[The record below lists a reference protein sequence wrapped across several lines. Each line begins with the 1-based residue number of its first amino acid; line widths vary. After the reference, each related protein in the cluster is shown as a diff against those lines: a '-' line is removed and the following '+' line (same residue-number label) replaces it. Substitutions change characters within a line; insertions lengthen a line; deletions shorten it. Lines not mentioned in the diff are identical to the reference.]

1 MARYDAYG
9 ERVVEIDGRGLDVT
23 GDATPTV
30 TLAPNT
36 ASSYTARYGYDAQ
49 GDQTS
54 ASTPPITTTLNGI
67 TTTAPVTT
75 TQGYDGD
82 GNQTAVASANGN
94 TTTSAYDHLGRQIS
108 TTLPPVKL
116 YDNTTTTPVETTGY
130 DGDGNTVASTD
141 ALGAMT
147 TSSYDPLGRQVVTTN
162 PVSGT
167 MLMTYTA
174 TELAATQDMA
184 GNISRD
190 AYDGAGRL
198 ILASDPATGTI
209 GYGYDAVG
217 NTAAIAAGDSSGNVT
232 QRETR
237 GYDAWNHTIT
247 DTVGGSGSPAL
258 TTLTAYDLDGN
269 VEQVEQPNGN
279 TTYNNYDLADQ
290 LTEQLLY
297 PHPLGAPGANDA
309 AYSAYGYD
317 GAGNVTVS
325 IDADGRDTATTLD
338 GDNRTVQEA
347 SVTGDGTTVITT
359 TMGYDPDGNTLRQT
373 QQTQGPTG
381 GVQTHTI
388 TNTYNAA
395 DWETATS
402 DDGLATGYGYDAAGQ
417 RRSETIMNGSV
428 PVTRALD
435 AEGRLTS
442 VAENAGGT
450 GPYTS
455 TIGYNQNDLV
465 TGVNAPGGMAE
476 QAGYDPNSRLISVTA
491 TGPNT
496 GSGATT
502 LNSAYVYG
510 YDALNR
516 LTALTTTVNGA
527 ITSTQFMHDA
537 QGRLTRWSGQ
547 VNGPEA
553 WGYDG
558 NGNIVTNTEDIG
570 GLQRSS
576 VYTYSAMQPN
586 EEVQGHTA
594 GFGVEYRT
602 YDQNGDTMRITST
615 DPLTSPFHL
624 DEQLWYDSQARPL
637 TITTLQGGVPITVT
651 MGYNADGQ
659 RARYTVTMSGTATL
673 DERFQYRGGQLA
685 QMAALTTTLTGGG
698 AIQSTGAYT
707 DSYVYG
713 ATDAPLEL
721 LRQRGSTT
729 SRYWYTL
736 DGRGNVVA
744 LTDSTGAVVDRYAYD
759 PYGENLPEGTNETIP
774 QQLRYASYW
783 FDAALGWYWV
793 GARSYDPEGRWMQPD
808 PSQADGLRTYVYADD
823 DPVDETDALG
833 LGGICDVPLF
843 GGAACA
849 VGALAHGAYDL
860 IAGDDIKTLQDKHK
874 SGVDKFLAVVDLTS
888 NVLIFVPIFG
898 ESVEGAKLAVNV
910 AVKVGSHIITRE
922 VKYDTAVGI
931 VKQLARRGARGAVEG
946 AAEAC
951 ALCFPAGTLV
961 ATSHGMHA
969 IDTLRIGDTVLSENP
984 TTGKVEAEAVQ
995 AVIADPVSPLIAV
1008 DLSDGSAITVT
1019 ADHPFWL
1026 DGGLMVGKAGWIQAG
1041 DLVLGDRLRTPSGQD
1056 VAVLGVQRGVGR
1068 AAVYTLTVAKDHTFF
1083 VGTAKVLVHNADC
1096 FDPKF
1101 YTQLEQQLNR
1111 DGPRSI
1117 LKTLRSLERRLDEHQ
1132 AKVGDLQYK
1141 SSVEHEIQVFQ
1152 TQIATV
1158 RKFIQDHGIT
1168 P

>member
-1 MARYDAYG
+1 
-9 ERVVEIDGRGLDVT
+9 VT

-30 TLAPNT
+30 TLDPTA

-54 ASTPPITTTLNGI
+54 VSTPPVTTTLNGI

-82 GNQTAVASANGN
+82 GNQTTTVSANGN
-94 TTTSAYDHLGRQIS
+94 TTTMAYDHLRRQVR
-108 TTLPPVKL
+108 TTLPSVTL
-116 YDNTTTTPVETTGY
+116 YDNTPATPVEVIGY
-130 DGDGNTVASTD
+130 DGDGNTVASQD
-141 ALGAMT
+141 ANGSLT
-147 TSSYDPLGRQVVTTN
+147 TSSYDPLGRQVATTN

-174 TELAATQDMA
+174 TELAATRDMV
-184 GNISRD
+184 GNVSHD

-198 ILASDPATGTI
+198 ILASDPATGTV
-209 GYGYDAVG
+209 GYGYDPVG
-217 NTAAIAAGDSSGNVT
+217 NTAAITAGDTSGNVT
-232 QRETR
+232 QLETR
-237 GYDAWNHTIT
+237 GYDAWDHTIT
-247 DTVGGSGSPAL
+247 DTVSGPGSPAL

-269 VEQVEQPNGN
+269 VAQVEQPQGD
-279 TTYNNYDLADQ
+279 TTYNTYDLADQ
-290 LTEQLLY
+290 LTEQLIY
-297 PHPLGAPGANDA
+297 PHPAGAPGANDA

-317 GAGNVTVS
+317 GAGNVTVR

-388 TNTYNAA
+388 TNTYNAV

-402 DDGLATGYGYDAAGQ
+402 DDGLATSYGYDAAGQ

-435 AEGRLTS
+435 AEGRLTG

-450 GPYTS
+450 GPYT
-455 TIGYNQNDLV
+455 TTFGYNQNDLV
-465 TGVNAPGGMAE
+465 TGVNAPGGVAE

-502 LNSAYVYG
+502 LNSAYAYG
-510 YDALNR
+510 YDALSR

-558 NGNIVTNTEDIG
+558 NGNIVTNTEYIG
-570 GLQRSS
+570 GLQRTS
-576 VYTYSAMQPN
+576 VYTYSATQPN
-586 EEVQGHTA
+586 EEIAGHTA
-594 GFGVEYRT
+594 GFGVEYRS
-602 YDQNGDTMRITST
+602 YDANGDTTRITST

-624 DEQLWYDSQARPL
+624 DEQLWYDSQARPV

-651 MGYNADGQ
+651 MGYNAEGQ

-673 DERFQYRGGQLA
+673 DERFGYRGGQLA
-685 QMAALTTTLTGGG
+685 QMAALTATLNGDGSLK
-698 AIQSTGAYT
+698 ATGAYT

-759 PYGENLPEGTNETIP
+759 PYGENLPEGTSETVP

-793 GARSYDPEGRWMQPD
+793 GARSYDPEGRWVQPD

-823 DPVDETDALG
+823 DPIDETDALG

-860 IAGDDIKTLQDKHK
+860 VAGDDIKTLQDKHA
-874 SGVDKFLAVVDLTS
+874 SGFDKFLAVVDLTS
-888 NVLIFVPIFG
+888 NLLVFVPIGG
-898 ESVEGAKLAVNV
+898 EGIEAAKLA
-910 AVKVGSHIITRE
+910 AKAALKLGSRGIVKE
-922 VKYDTAVGI
+922 VSYEGAVGI
-931 VKQLARRGARGAVEG
+931 VKRLGRRGARDALEG
-946 AAEAC
+946 C
-951 ALCFPAGTLV
+951 TCFPAGTLV
-961 ATSHGMHA
+961 ATPHGSRA
-969 IDTLRIGDTVLSENP
+969 IDALHVGDTVLSEDP
-984 TTGKVEAEAVQ
+984 ATGKVEAEVVQ
-995 AVIADPVSPLIAV
+995 AVIADGTKPVMSLA
-1008 DLSDGSAITVT
+1008 LSDGGAITVT
-1019 ADHPFWL
+1019 ADHPFWV
-1026 DGGLMVGKAGWIQAG
+1026 DAGHLLLTPGWLHAG
-1041 DLVLGDRLRTPSGQD
+1041 QLRVGDRLRTANGTEAVVVGLRRD
-1056 VAVLGVQRGVGR
+1056 VGRVAV
-1068 AAVYTLTVAKDHTFF
+1068 YSLTVARDHTFF
-1083 VGTAKVLVHNADC
+1083 VGNAQVLVHNANTAACDAI
-1096 FDPKF
+1096 FNGIRDG
-1101 YTQLEQQLNR
+1101 QQLPTDQALKLAIDYLGPGYR
-1111 DGPRSI
+1111 EVGHGTGRYVSADGLRQVRIGEGDITGAHGGGPHINLEKYTPDPR
-1117 LKTLRSLERRLDEHQ
+1117 RPGRLT
-1132 AKVGDLQYK
+1132 
-1141 SSVEHEIQVFQ
+1141 I
-1152 TQIATV
+1152 
-1158 RKFIQDHGIT
+1158 RKPDNKHIYLV